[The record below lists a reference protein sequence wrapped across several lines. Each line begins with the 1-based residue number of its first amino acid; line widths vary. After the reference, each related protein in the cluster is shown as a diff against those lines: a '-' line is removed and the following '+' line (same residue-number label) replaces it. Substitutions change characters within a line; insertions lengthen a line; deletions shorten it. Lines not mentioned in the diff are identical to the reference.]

1 MDDKFASDLPTW
13 PLRHGSM
20 AVAIGLPHSPPQSR
34 CPLYIYISLGF
45 SEKPKF
51 GFSTSVPLKPIGDCL
66 IVETKFWFLTF
77 S

>member
-1 MDDKFASDLPTW
+1 MSCRVDGVENGQFSEEDYLSQTALIEGD
-13 PLRHGSM
+13 
-20 AVAIGLPHSPPQSR
+20 
-34 CPLYIYISLGF
+34 CISLGF